1 MMEGL
6 YDIEDVRTF
15 GLIVEAGGVSAASR
29 AHGISKATLSR
40 AVARLE
46 DAAGAP
52 LFDRVAKGLRLTP
65 LGETL
70 RPAAESAIGVARDA
84 REALRAARGEPA
96 GPLRIAAD
104 ALTAQQLLAP
114 VLAEFAAA
122 NPKVD
127 THVAVT
133 AMGPDPISDE
143 FDVVLRV
150 GRPVEPH
157 LVARRIIARPLEI
170 FAPAAAAAR
179 TDLRDPAAVSSLGR
193 IVMAV
198 PGVPS
203 EWRLRSGDG
212 EIVLDDDPLVSVG
225 DPLVAIGMLKAGV
238 GVALV
243 PDVFD
248 SPLID
253 GSDIVRALP
262 GWTAGD
268 IEVFAVLPQG
278 RSAIPAVRLFV
289 DMLVAHA
296 KLLSIA
302 EKITPARDLPQFRT
316 GTSADLSREAAST
329 ASAP

>member
-29 AHGISKATLSR
+29 AHGVSKATLSR

-52 LFDRVAKGLRLTP
+52 LFDRVAKGLRLTT

-96 GPLRIAAD
+96 GPLRIAAS
-104 ALTAQQLLAP
+104 ALTAQHLLAP

-127 THVAVT
+127 THLAVT
-133 AMGPDPISDE
+133 GMGPDPVADE
-143 FDVVLRV
+143 LDVVLRV
-150 GRPVEPH
+150 GRPAEPH
-157 LVARRIIARPLEI
+157 LVARRIMSRPLEV

-179 TDLRDPAAVSSLGR
+179 ADLHDPAVVSSLGR
-193 IVMAV
+193 IVVDV

-203 EWRLRSGDG
+203 AWRLRRGDD
-212 EIVLDDDPLVSVG
+212 EIVFDEKPLVSVG

-248 SPLID
+248 SPLIY
-253 GSDIVRALP
+253 GGDIVRALP
-262 GWTAGD
+262 GWTAGQVE
-268 IEVFAVLPQG
+268 IFAVLPPG

-289 DMLVAHA
+289 DMLAAHA
-296 KLLSIA
+296 KLLSMA
-302 EKITPARDLPQFRT
+302 EKITPARELPPPMDHVPFP
-316 GTSADLSREAAST
+316 G
-329 ASAP
+329 